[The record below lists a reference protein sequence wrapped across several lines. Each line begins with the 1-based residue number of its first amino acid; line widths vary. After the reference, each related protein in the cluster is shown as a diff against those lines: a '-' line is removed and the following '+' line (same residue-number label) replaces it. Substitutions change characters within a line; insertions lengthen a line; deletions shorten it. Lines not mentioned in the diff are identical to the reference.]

1 MNKNFTILIAVLFIS
16 FASLAHGTDFN
27 DLSMWSAE
35 EFYRRGDVV
44 RLQDDMYI
52 SVIPSRGRPPATSKA
67 HWRKIDYNDRRQI
80 RIKSVYPL
88 GTVVSHQGKHY
99 ISLRL
104 NAVGLKFRLDDSR
117 RWMEFT
123 HPGLIYDIPDAPI
136 DPDQI
141 ASLIG
146 VDSNSNGIRDD
157 YEREILFSDLPAP
170 VKDAALSAGKVYGAL
185 MQVSL
190 EEVEVD
196 ASMARDILRN
206 MVIARECRRALSQ
219 IYNGAMWEETS
230 YFNTFD
236 RIEAKFVLQNML
248 SEILA
253 SPPEYPDV
261 DHCVELAAI

>member
-1 MNKNFTILIAVLFIS
+1 MKKKLTILIAAFFMSFTPLADAADFI
-16 FASLAHGTDFN
+16 DM
-27 DLSMWSAE
+27 SMWSADE
-35 EFYRRGDVV
+35 LYRRGDVV
-44 RLQDDMYI
+44 RLQDDIYI
-52 SVIPSRGRPPATSKA
+52 SVIPSRGHSPATSGA
-67 HWRKIDYNDRRQI
+67 PWHKIDYNDRRQI
-80 RIKSVYPL
+80 QIKSVYPL

-123 HPGLIYDIPDAPI
+123 HPGLIYDIPDAPV

-146 VDSNSNGIRDD
+146 VDSNNNGIRDD

-185 MQVSL
+185 MQTAL

-196 ASMARDILRN
+196 ARMARDILSN
-206 MVIARECRRALSQ
+206 IVIARECRRALSQ
-219 IYNGAMWEETS
+219 TYDGAMWEETS
-230 YFNTFD
+230 YFNTFE
-236 RIEAKFVLQNML
+236 RIQAKFVLQRML
-248 SEILA
+248 TEILQGDLQ
-253 SPPEYPDV
+253 YPRV
-261 DHCVELAAI
+261 DHCAALAAI